1 MIFKIMAAIMDG
13 FVLVPLRF
21 FGTSG
26 GFCLVNSNE
35 LVMSLDI
42 FAFEI
47 SKGQDISYVLL
58 YRTERKQ
65 QKTDQVQ

>member
-1 MIFKIMAAIMDG
+1 MDG

-42 FAFEI
+42 VAFKITEDKTPHTFYSLELSG
-47 SKGQDISYVLL
+47 SK
-58 YRTERKQ
+58 
-65 QKTDQVQ
+65 

>member
-42 FAFEI
+42 FAFKITEDKTPHTFYSLELSG
-47 SKGQDISYVLL
+47 SK
-58 YRTERKQ
+58 
-65 QKTDQVQ
+65 